1 MTTILDTKLEAT
13 IAYDMVLISF
23 KRYKAI
29 TNIAH
34 LDTKIHETKSIS
46 HLEKDQLG
54 LTLQVERCPI
64 EIERNGPMSMVNTND
79 HFGHTIPI
87 TKNQH
92 FLTMM
97 HMKPNILE
105 SFHRNLVQDLSSKE
119 HINSIYVA
127 IIDTIYSSKSDTK
140 F

>member
-46 HLEKDQLG
+46 HLEEDQLG
-54 LTLQVERCPI
+54 STL
-64 EIERNGPMSMVNTND
+64 
-79 HFGHTIPI
+79 
-87 TKNQH
+87 
-92 FLTMM
+92 
-97 HMKPNILE
+97 
-105 SFHRNLVQDLSSKE
+105 
-119 HINSIYVA
+119 
-127 IIDTIYSSKSDTK
+127 
-140 F
+140 